1 MDTMMNKI
9 LGMTLSL
16 VLFASVVSC
25 SDDDGNDVL
34 KVISTDKAE
43 ITFAAEGG
51 SDKLIVESGHSW
63 VAVVTEPWLM
73 VSPANGN
80 GYAECTVTVDSSL
93 VSGVRTAEVRFTEVG
108 GATAS
113 VEVNQ
118 TGFGKVVS
126 LKESELTIEASAKMD
141 ERFCEAQVTANV
153 PFEVQIEYAEG
164 DEEWLSVEEFDLELD
179 RGARPRTLKLR
190 FDWKMKNINTKW

>member
-51 SDKLIVESGHSW
+51 SDI
-63 VAVVTEPWLM
+63 
-73 VSPANGN
+73 
-80 GYAECTVTVDSSL
+80 YIYD
-93 VSGVRTAEVRFTEVG
+93 
-108 GATAS
+108 
-113 VEVNQ
+113 
-118 TGFGKVVS
+118 
-126 LKESELTIEASAKMD
+126 
-141 ERFCEAQVTANV
+141 
-153 PFEVQIEYAEG
+153 
-164 DEEWLSVEEFDLELD
+164 
-179 RGARPRTLKLR
+179 
-190 FDWKMKNINTKW
+190 